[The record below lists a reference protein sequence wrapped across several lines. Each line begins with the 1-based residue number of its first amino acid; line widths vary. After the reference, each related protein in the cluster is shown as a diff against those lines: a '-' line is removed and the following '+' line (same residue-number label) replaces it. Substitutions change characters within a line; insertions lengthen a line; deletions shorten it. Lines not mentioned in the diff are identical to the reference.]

1 MKCPSCD
8 GKGYTYIRTAPNPIT
23 GYGYKRICDKC
34 HGTGEVEQTNEE
46 WFDTLPTEEKAKFF
60 HGIVIRAM
68 QATWD
73 GKKPDYPAY
82 LSDWKK
88 WLKEVHKE

>member
-1 MKCPSCD
+1 MSKYIECHYCQGT
-8 GKGYTYIRTAPNPIT
+8 GKDFLDENEAC
-23 GYGYKRICDKC
+23 RICK
-34 HGTGEVEQTNEE
+34 GTGKLVKHEQTNEE
-46 WFDTLPTEEKAKFF
+46 WFCQLPTEEKAKFF

-82 LSDWKK
+82 LSDWKM
-88 WLKEVHKE
+88 WLKEVHE

>member
-1 MKCPSCD
+1 MTMPICRTCN
-8 GKGYTYIRTAPNPIT
+8 GKGTCRVNYLNDRMIDI
-23 GYGYKRICDKC
+23 KC
-34 HGTGEVEQTNEE
+34 IDCKGTGEYPPLLTNEE
-46 WFDTLPTEEKAKFF
+46 WFCQLSTEEKAKFF

-82 LSDWKK
+82 LSDWKM
-88 WLKEVHKE
+88 WLKEVHE

>member
-1 MKCPSCD
+1 MKCQMCD
-8 GKGYTYIRTAPNPIT
+8 GKGWT
-23 GYGYKRICDKC
+23 DKTDISVKLC
-34 HGTGEVEQTNEE
+34 SQCNGTGEVEQTNEE
-46 WFDTLPTEEKAKFF
+46 WFCQLSTEEKAKFF

-82 LSDWKK
+82 LSDWKM
-88 WLKEVHKE
+88 WLKEVRE

>member
-1 MKCPSCD
+1 MKCTECNGT
-8 GKGYTYIRTAPNPIT
+8 GKST
-23 GYGYKRICDKC
+23 YGYNQSCFLCNGSGVI
-34 HGTGEVEQTNEE
+34 EPMTNEE
-46 WFDTLPTEEKAKFF
+46 WFDTLSTEEKAKFF
-60 HGIVIRAM
+60 HSIVIRVV

-88 WLKEVHKE
+88 WLKEKHNEM

>member
-1 MKCPSCD
+1 M
-8 GKGYTYIRTAPNPIT
+8 
-23 GYGYKRICDKC
+23 C
-34 HGTGEVEQTNEE
+34 HGTGIVPDNNEN
-46 WFDTLPTEEKAKFF
+46 WFCSLPTEEKAKFF

-82 LSDWKK
+82 LYDWEK
-88 WLKEVHKE
+88 WLKEKHDEIC